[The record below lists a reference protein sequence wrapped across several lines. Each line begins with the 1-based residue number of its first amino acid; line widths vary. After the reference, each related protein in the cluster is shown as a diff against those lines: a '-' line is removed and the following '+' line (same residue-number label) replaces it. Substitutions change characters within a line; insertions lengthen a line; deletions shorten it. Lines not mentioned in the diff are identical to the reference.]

1 MARIA
6 IVKVRSAHDV
16 EWKLSRTAELVLE
29 FPGLGH
35 LRDRLRAN
43 MGQPF
48 MSQLTLPYLAA
59 LGQQYNERHGTDH
72 RFFLIDDHSKRIG
85 LEGYDMVWFT
95 AVTPTAREV
104 YRLSDR
110 ARMAGAT
117 TVIGGIHATMMPQEA
132 AAHADAVVL
141 GEGEGAV
148 FQVLADLDVGQ
159 LQPLYNGGRDSCLD
173 NLPLPRWQ
181 DAHPA
186 DLCPWVVPVQT
197 SRGCRNACR
206 FCSTTRYQGGRRRH
220 RPVKEVIDEIR
231 QLQDRGILTEDKTI
245 FFTDNNIVSDSDHR
259 RGIRDTSYSRALF
272 EALQPLGVQW
282 VGQGEID
289 VAQDLELTGLLARSG
304 CMALLVGF
312 ESVQQQNLT
321 AMGKPCNRVETYAEQ
336 ITTLHQH
343 GIANIGCFI
352 FGLDHD
358 GPDVFEKTWSFIDRY
373 IDVPQ
378 ITLLT
383 PFPGTALHRRLK
395 REGRL
400 LHEDWSKYDVTHVVF
415 RPMSMSTQQLEQ
427 GYHWLVKRTYSTAS
441 ILKRALRHATRS
453 VDYLHPRMTRVGQF
467 SLVLAP
473 NLIYRSLSNIGRHD
487 EPCLTTVTAGRKAS
501 VPLRSG

>member
-16 EWKLSRTAELVLE
+16 EWKLSRTAELILE

-35 LRDRLRAN
+35 LKDRLLAN
-43 MGQPF
+43 RGQPF

-59 LGQQYNERHGTDH
+59 LGQQYNERQGTDH
-72 RFFLIDDHSKRIG
+72 RFFLVDDHPQRIR

-95 AVTPTAREV
+95 AVTPTVQDV

-110 ARMAGAT
+110 ARMAGVI
-117 TVIGGIHATMMPQEA
+117 TVIGGIHATMLPREA
-132 AAHADAVVL
+132 TAHADAVVL
-141 GEGEGAV
+141 GEGERAV
-148 FQVLADLDVGQ
+148 FQVLEDLDGGQ
-159 LQPLYNGGRDSCLD
+159 LRPLYDGGRDSCLD
-173 NLPLPRWQ
+173 SLPLPRWQ
-181 DAHPA
+181 DVDSV

-220 RPVKEVIDEIR
+220 RPVQEVIDEIR
-231 QLQDRGILTEDKTI
+231 KLKDRGILTDDKTI
-245 FFTDNNIVSDSDHR
+245 FFTDNNIVSDTDHR
-259 RGIRDTSYSRALF
+259 RGIRDTSYCRALF
-272 EALQPLGVQW
+272 KALQPLDVQW

-289 VAQDLELTGLLARSG
+289 VARDLELTGLLARSG

-321 AMGKPCNRVETYAEQ
+321 ALGKPCNRVETYAEQ
-336 ITTLHQH
+336 ITTLHRQ
-343 GIANIGCFI
+343 GIANIGCFM

-358 GPDVFEKTWSFIDRY
+358 GPDVFARTWSFIDQY

-383 PFPGTALHRRLK
+383 PFPGTALHRRLR

-415 RPMSMSTQQLEQ
+415 RPLSMSTQQLEQ
-427 GYHWLVKRTYSTAS
+427 GYRWLVRRTYSTAN
-441 ILKRALRHATRS
+441 ILKRALKHATRS
-453 VDYLHPRMTRVGQF
+453 MDYLHPRMTRGGLF

-473 NLIYRSLSNIGRHD
+473 NLIYRSLSNIGCHD
-487 EPCLTTVTAGRKAS
+487 EPCLAAEMAGRKAS
-501 VPLRSG
+501 VPLRST